1 MTSKSEMIILPTE
14 TFSCISHAANSFVKE
29 EKFTRRKENH
39 FLFENSITGTKRI
52 CKINS
57 HLSTKEVSPS
67 KYRQIFLEKNFE
79 VKQYK
84 EDSDKKL
91 QKNCSFNFIADHY
104 TILNTDNSYYD
115 LSDISS
121 LNLNT
126 SKEESSS
133 DNDDAIEFHIK
144 N

>member
-1 MTSKSEMIILPTE
+1 MTSKIEMIILPTE

-39 FLFENSITGTKRI
+39 FLFENSITGT
-52 CKINS
+52 
-57 HLSTKEVSPS
+57 
-67 KYRQIFLEKNFE
+67 
-79 VKQYK
+79 
-84 EDSDKKL
+84 
-91 QKNCSFNFIADHY
+91 
-104 TILNTDNSYYD
+104 LNTDNSYYD

-133 DNDDAIEFHIK
+133 DDDDAIEFHIK

>member
-1 MTSKSEMIILPTE
+1 M
-14 TFSCISHAANSFVKE
+14 
-29 EKFTRRKENH
+29 
-39 FLFENSITGTKRI
+39 
-52 CKINS
+52 
-57 HLSTKEVSPS
+57 
-67 KYRQIFLEKNFE
+67 
-79 VKQYK
+79 KQYK
-84 EDSDKKL
+84 EGSDKKL

-104 TILNTDNSYYD
+104 TILKTDNSYYD

-133 DNDDAIEFHIK
+133 DDDDAIEFHIK

>member
-1 MTSKSEMIILPTE
+1 MRRIHSSKKKS
-14 TFSCISHAANSFVKE
+14 S
-29 EKFTRRKENH
+29 RRKENH

-67 KYRQIFLEKNFE
+67 KYRQFFLEKNFE

-91 QKNCSFNFIADHY
+91 TEKLLIQLHS
-104 TILNTDNSYYD
+104 
-115 LSDISS
+115 
-121 LNLNT
+121 
-126 SKEESSS
+126 
-133 DNDDAIEFHIK
+133 
-144 N
+144 

>member
-1 MTSKSEMIILPTE
+1 MRRIHSSKKKSSL
-14 TFSCISHAANSFVKE
+14 E
-29 EKFTRRKENH
+29 EKKIIFYLK
-39 FLFENSITGTKRI
+39 NSITGTKRI
-52 CKINS
+52 CKINL

-67 KYRQIFLEKNFE
+67 KYRQFFLEKNFE

-91 QKNCSFNFIADHY
+91 QKNCSFNFKADHY

-133 DNDDAIEFHIK
+133 DDDDAIEFHIK